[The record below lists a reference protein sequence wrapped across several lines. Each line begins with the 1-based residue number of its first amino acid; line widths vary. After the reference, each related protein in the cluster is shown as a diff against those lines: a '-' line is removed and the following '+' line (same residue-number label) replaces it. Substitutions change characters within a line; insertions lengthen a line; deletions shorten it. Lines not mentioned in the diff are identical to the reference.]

1 MRDILSKISKAV
13 DAFTDVLTENIDSKK
28 KQEVYKYD
36 DFKKLCASKQKYE
49 PRVKRC
55 TIAVTQEK
63 EFDGETFPEKKYLVR
78 IVFLDE
84 TNRPILI
91 GNNTE
96 EFMGDVII
104 ASSIDT
110 PLKEFMG
117 DKKEKT
123 IVIKG
128 GK

>member
-1 MRDILSKISKAV
+1 MSNILSKISKAV
-13 DAFTDVLTENIDSKK
+13 DAFTDVLTEDIDSNK

-36 DFKKLCASKQKYE
+36 DFKKLCVSKHKHE

-63 EFDGETFPEKKYLVR
+63 EFDGETFPEEKYLVR

-84 TNRPILI
+84 ANRPILV

-104 ASSIDT
+104 TSSIDT

-117 DKKEKT
+117 DKEEKT

>member
-1 MRDILSKISKAV
+1 MSNILSKISKAV
-13 DAFTDVLTENIDSKK
+13 DAFTDVLTEDIDSKK

-36 DFKKLCASKQKYE
+36 DFKKLCVSKHKHE

-63 EFDGETFPEKKYLVR
+63 EFDGETFPEEKYLVR

-84 TNRPILI
+84 ANRPILV

-96 EFMGDVII
+96 EFMGDGII
-104 ASSIDT
+104 TSSIDT

-117 DKKEKT
+117 DKEEKT